1 MKMSKQFI
9 IAILVTAVFT
19 LMSGAV
25 FAADPVQVAPKQKSL
40 EIQKTPEIE
49 KAPGVPPVKG
59 VSKFKCTFKPW
70 SSGLPAGGPLGGTG
84 EFHYGMTI
92 KVTNEGTTKFYGVYG
107 SLELKVNGAN
117 KSHTCSLPPG
127 ILNQTSLD
135 KGKTA
140 SHNLNCGTES
150 NVTTSEVIS
159 GKAYVQSNDGKI
171 FNCTLDTSVP
181 KVY

>member
-9 IAILVTAVFT
+9 IAILVTAALT
-19 LMSGAV
+19 LISGAV
-25 FAADPVQVAPKQKSL
+25 FAADPVRIEPSQKSP
-40 EIQKTPEIE
+40 EIQKAPEMQ
-49 KAPGVPPVKG
+49 KAPGIPPIKG

-70 SSGLPAGGPLGGTG
+70 SSGLAEGGPLGGTG

-92 KVTNEGTTKFYGVYG
+92 KVTNEGTTKFYGIYG
-107 SLELKVNGAN
+107 SLELKVNGVN
-117 KSHTCSLPPG
+117 KNHTCSLPPG
-127 ILNQTSLD
+127 VLNQTSLD
-135 KGKTA
+135 RGKSA

-150 NVTTSEVIS
+150 HVTSSEVIS
-159 GKAYVQSNDGKI
+159 GQAHVQSNDGKI